1 MAGPVFAAELT
12 YGDRDLIEEVIAV
25 CRVDLKL
32 KEKLKECFEGVIASD
47 SEVLML
53 NRSSE
58 D

>member
-12 YGDRDLIEEVIAV
+12 YGDRDLIYAVMAV
-25 CRVDLKL
+25 CRVDL
-32 KEKLKECFEGVIASD
+32 KLKECFEGVIASD
-47 SEVLML
+47 SEVLMM

>member
-1 MAGPVFAAELT
+1 MTLAGPVLVAELT
-12 YGDRDLIEEVIAV
+12 QGDRDQIEQVMNV

-32 KEKLKECFEGVIASD
+32 KKCFEGVIASD
-47 SEVLML
+47 SEVLMM